1 MAGRNER
8 KVAVAGGAAA
18 GPKVATAG
26 GAAAGANMRV
36 VVAGGGVAGASCAIA
51 RARIGAEVTVYEA
64 YRDPAGPVGSF
75 VSLAVNGLRAL
86 DVLGVL
92 APVQAAGFDVERH
105 RMWSGRGKLLGDVP
119 RGRRSCDS
127 LHSVTLMR
135 GDLVSILRDEA
146 ARSGVRIVTG
156 HRLARDFLGQGRPDD
171 ADLVVGA
178 DGIWSDT
185 RRGLDP
191 GAPEPAYAGLY
202 SVSGISGSVPGT
214 SGVPGVSGSVSRVS
228 GDVPGVSGDV
238 PGVSGG
244 SGEIPGAFRR
254 PGREQ
259 PSAWNMIFGRRG
271 AFIYLPAPDG
281 SIWWSAQ
288 VSSPQPPADP
298 SGVTAAGLATIFR
311 TEDRAAAILNA
322 ALDVRAATLHHVL
335 APVRRRH
342 SGDTVLVGDAAHP
355 AGAGQ
360 GASMAIEDAV
370 VLAEQLR
377 RDDSVA
383 SALASFDEMRR
394 GRAGKLAKTAASSN
408 EAKTAGPVAARLRDL
423 IMPVMVPRFYERA
436 TAWLYD
442 YVPGTLPA
450 GRTRTGAT

>member
-1 MAGRNER
+1 LTSALGLQHTERKFAELIFSEDGFSSAREDEMAGGNER
-8 KVAVAGGAAA
+8 KVAAA
-18 GPKVATAG
+18 GPKIRA
-26 GAAAGANMRV
+26 V
-36 VVAGGGVAGASCAIA
+36 VVGGGVAGASCAIA
-51 RARIGAEVTVYEA
+51 LARIGAEVTVYEA

-156 HRLARDFLGQGRPDD
+156 HRLARDFLARDLLGQARLDD

-202 SVSGISGSVPGT
+202 SVSGISGE
-214 SGVPGVSGSVSRVS
+214 VPGVSRCAR
-228 GDVPGVSGDV
+228 DYPGG
-238 PGVSGG
+238 PGPA
-244 SGEIPGAFRR
+244 E
-254 PGREQ
+254 
-259 PSAWNMIFGRRG
+259 PSSWNMIFGRRG

-281 SIWWSAQ
+281 RIWWSAQ
-288 VSSPQPPADP
+288 VCAPAP
-298 SGVTAAGLATIFR
+298 AELTGVTSADLAAVFR
-311 TEDRAAAILNA
+311 TEERAGAILDA
-322 ALDVRAATLHHVL
+322 AREVHAATRHHVL
-335 APVRRRH
+335 APVPRRH

-394 GRAGKLAKTAASSN
+394 ARAGKLAKTAASSN

-442 YVPGTLPA
+442 YAPGTLPA
-450 GRTRTGAT
+450 WRTRTGAP

>member
-1 MAGRNER
+1 MAER
-8 KVAVAGGAAA
+8 G
-18 GPKVATAG
+18 
-26 GAAAGANMRV
+26 MRV

-51 RARIGAEVTVYEA
+51 LARIGAEVTVYEA

-119 RGRRSCDS
+119 RGRRSGDS

-146 ARSGVRIVTG
+146 TRSGVRIVTG
-156 HRLARDFLGQGRPDD
+156 HRLGRDFLGQARPDD

-178 DGIWSDT
+178 DGIWSET

-202 SVSGISGSVPGT
+202 SVSGISGE
-214 SGVPGVSGSVSRVS
+214 VPGVSRHAR
-228 GDVPGVSGDV
+228 DYPGG
-238 PGVSGG
+238 PGPA
-244 SGEIPGAFRR
+244 E
-254 PGREQ
+254 
-259 PSAWNMIFGRRG
+259 PSSWNMIFGRRG

-281 SIWWSAQ
+281 RIWWSAQ
-288 VSSPQPPADP
+288 VSAPRPPADLAA
-298 SGVTAAGLATIFR
+298 VTARRPGRGVPRRGARGGDPGRRAAGPR
-311 TEDRAAAILNA
+311 RDRAP
-322 ALDVRAATLHHVL
+322 RARPG
-335 APVRRRH
+335 APPAHCRHRARRRRRAPGRRRPG
-342 SGDTVLVGDAAHP
+342 SID
-355 AGAGQ
+355 GARG
-360 GASMAIEDAV
+360 
-370 VLAEQLR
+370 R
-377 RDDSVA
+377 RGPSQPTAPRRPHRNTCFERHRRNSVS
-383 SALASFDEMRR
+383 SALAAFDERRR

-408 EAKTAGPVAARLRDL
+408 EAKTAGPVAARLRDM

-442 YVPGTLPA
+442 YDPGQLPA
-450 GRTRTGAT
+450 RRTTTGAA